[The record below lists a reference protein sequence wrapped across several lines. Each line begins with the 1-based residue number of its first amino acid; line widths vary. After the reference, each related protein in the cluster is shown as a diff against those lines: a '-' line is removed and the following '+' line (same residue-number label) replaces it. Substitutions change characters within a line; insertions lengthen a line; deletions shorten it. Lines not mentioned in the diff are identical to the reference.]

1 MRLLFQKVAV
11 FNAESEADELDDVSH
26 NQWTN
31 ISDSPSFIIGEQVR
45 VMNGGVQTGPSGFRP
60 FWPVSYTTLNL

>member
-1 MRLLFQKVAV
+1 M

-45 VMNGGVQTGPSGFRP
+45 LMNR
-60 FWPVSYTTLNL
+60 